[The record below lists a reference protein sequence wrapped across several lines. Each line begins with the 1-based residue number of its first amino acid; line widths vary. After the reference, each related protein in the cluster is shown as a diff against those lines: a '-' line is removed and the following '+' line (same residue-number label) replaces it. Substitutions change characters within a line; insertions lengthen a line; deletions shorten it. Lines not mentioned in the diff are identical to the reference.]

1 MTRPWL
7 SVIIPAYREEARI
20 AALLAHVAALPAPDG
35 VEVIVADG
43 DPERSTLVAIP
54 SGLTLALIS
63 LAVVPLAV
71 VPLATPKGRARQMNA
86 GAAEARGDILLFLH
100 ADTRLPQE
108 AFVLIQAALSDQGI
122 CGGAFS
128 LAIEPEEKPAGPGL
142 RFIAWA
148 ANLRARFTRAPYGD
162 QAIFLRR
169 KVFEAIGG
177 YADVPL
183 MEDLEL
189 MSRLRRRG
197 LRIALLGAC
206 VATSGR
212 RWEREGLL
220 RCTGRNLLL
229 RALYHLGVPPGRLAG
244 YYK

>member
-7 SVIIPAYREEARI
+7 SVIVPAYHEEERI
-20 AALLAHVAALPAPDG
+20 AALLAHVGALPAPGG

-43 DPERSTLVAIP
+43 DPERSTLAAIP
-54 SGLTLALIS
+54 HGL
-63 LAVVPLAV
+63 PLAV
-71 VPLATPKGRARQMNA
+71 VPLAAPKGRARQMNA

-108 AFVLIQAALSDQGI
+108 AFVLIQAALADQGI

-128 LAIEPEEKPAGPGL
+128 LAIEPEGKPAGPGL

-162 QAIFLRR
+162 QAIFIRR
-169 KVFEAIGG
+169 GVFGATGG
-177 YADVPL
+177 YADVPI
-183 MEDLEL
+183 MEDLEFVT
-189 MSRLRRRG
+189 RLRRRG
-197 LRIALLGAC
+197 LRISLLGAW
-206 VATSGR
+206 VTTSGR

-229 RALYHLGVPPGRLAG
+229 RALYHLGVPPGRLAE

>member
-7 SVIIPAYREEARI
+7 SVIVPAYHEEARI
-20 AALLAHVAALPAPDG
+20 AALLAHVAALPASNG
-35 VEVIVADG
+35 VEIIVADG
-43 DPERSTLVAIP
+43 DPECSTLAAIP
-54 SGLTLALIS
+54 SALS
-63 LAVVPLAV
+63 LPLLPLLPLAA
-71 VPLATPKGRARQMNA
+71 PNGRARQMNA
-86 GAAEARGDILLFLH
+86 GAAEACGDIVLFLH

-108 AFVLIQAALSDQGI
+108 AFALIRAAVADQGI

-128 LAIEPEEKPAGPGL
+128 LAIEPEGKPAGPGL

-169 KVFEAIGG
+169 GVFEAIGG

-183 MEDLEL
+183 MEDLEF
-189 MSRLRRRG
+189 MTRLRRRG
-197 LRIALLGAC
+197 LRISLLEAC
-206 VATSGR
+206 VVTSGR
-212 RWEREGLL
+212 RWEKEGLL

-229 RALYHLGVPPGRLAG
+229 RALYHLGVPPGRLAE